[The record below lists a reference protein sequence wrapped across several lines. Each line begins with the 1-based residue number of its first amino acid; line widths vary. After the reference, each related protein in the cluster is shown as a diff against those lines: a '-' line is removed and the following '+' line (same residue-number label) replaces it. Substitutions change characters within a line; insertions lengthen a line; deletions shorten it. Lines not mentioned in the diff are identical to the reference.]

1 MTSFI
6 SWNCR
11 GLRTRLTDLK
21 SIISTYQP
29 ACVALQETFLKSTMT
44 MQVRGYNCV
53 RRDVDGDTSPTGGVC
68 LFTSNLFPSNVVT
81 LHTSLQAVAVRIHV
95 HSLVT
100 VCCVYLPPND
110 VVPQVDLNHLVSQL
124 PAPFILLGD
133 FNGHSPLWGHDV
145 TNSRGRQIEQL
156 ISDHCLCLLNND
168 EKTYFHAPTRTFH
181 SLDLAICSPTL
192 LPMLNFEVAN
202 DLHNSDHFPLLV
214 SHVNAIPKTSNSPRK
229 LCKPWWNASCQ
240 QAKKEQRRAWGIFRR
255 YPTTDNLIAFKR
267 AKALARRIRRQC
279 QRESWIQYVSS
290 ITSSTTSQQLW
301 RKVKA
306 ANGLYRDFNIPI
318 LETSTALYSSPL
330 DVANL
335 IGKTFASVSSSDSY
349 SPAFQA
355 TKNRLER
362 TPINFR
368 CRQPLPYNCDFDML
382 ELKRALSSAH
392 NTSPG
397 PDGISYELLRHLNE
411 DSLVSLLYLFN
422 RIWREQVY
430 PTQWQE
436 AIVIPILRPG
446 KDPKNPLSYRPI
458 ALTSCLCK
466 TLERMVNARFV
477 YELEKNKC
485 IPLFQSGFR
494 KGRSTL
500 DNIIQL
506 ESKIRNAFVRRNHL
520 VSIFFD
526 IEKAYDRTWRYGIL
540 RTVRLG
546 GTLSAPFTQAEGV
559 PQGSILSVT
568 LFICHISSI
577 LNILSPSIQ
586 ASLYVDDLQISCE
599 GSDMRMIERQLQ
611 TAVNNILKW
620 CDTNGHSISASK
632 SCCVHFCRKRG
643 IHPDPEIRIRDIQI
657 PVVPDVRFLGVI
669 FDRRLTFLPHIL
681 HLRKKCEKSLNLL
694 KVLSNTSWG
703 ADRTS
708 LLRVYQAIVLSRID
722 YGCVAYGSACNSTLQ
737 KLDPVHH
744 MALRIC
750 SGAFRTSPVQSLY
763 VNCHQL
769 PLDLRRRKLS
779 LAYYFKILSVPS
791 HPLQNVYMSTSMK
804 RLYDARPSN
813 IRPFMDRMKLHISE
827 LDLPNVHIQQRN
839 LFLFQP
845 WNTPR
850 FPYINPF
857 ATYSKSTVAPVVF
870 QRVFAYHRSQYSRYS
885 AIYTDGSK
893 RADYVGCGVVI
904 EDIMHGYRLDTS
916 CSIFTAEAVAIYR
929 ALQLIDSTMPRKYCI
944 YTDSMSVL
952 EALENYH
959 DRCHPVVCTILDI
972 TSRLYSKGFD
982 IVFCWLPSHVGII
995 GNEQADSAAKSATT
1009 HLPLAVPLSD
1019 MKRVIMHHIFKIWQE
1034 SWSQQLDNKLH
1045 SVKPVIGAWPVM
1057 PMRRTDVKL
1066 TRLRI
1071 GHTRFTHR
1079 HLLFGERAPEC
1090 PSCHVS
1096 YTVHHILIDCPVFN
1110 THRIT
1115 FFHKSVLTLSD
1126 LVGESPHQNLF
1137 AFIRRIGFLYLI

>member
-1 MTSFI
+1 
-6 SWNCR
+6 
-11 GLRTRLTDLK
+11 
-21 SIISTYQP
+21 
-29 ACVALQETFLKSTMT
+29 
-44 MQVRGYNCV
+44 
-53 RRDVDGDTSPTGGVC
+53 
-68 LFTSNLFPSNVVT
+68 
-81 LHTSLQAVAVRIHV
+81 
-95 HSLVT
+95 
-100 VCCVYLPPND
+100 
-110 VVPQVDLNHLVSQL
+110 
-124 PAPFILLGD
+124 
-133 FNGHSPLWGHDV
+133 
-145 TNSRGRQIEQL
+145 
-156 ISDHCLCLLNND
+156 
-168 EKTYFHAPTRTFH
+168 
-181 SLDLAICSPTL
+181 
-192 LPMLNFEVAN
+192 
-202 DLHNSDHFPLLV
+202 
-214 SHVNAIPKTSNSPRK
+214 
-229 LCKPWWNASCQ
+229 
-240 QAKKEQRRAWGIFRR
+240 
-255 YPTTDNLIAFKR
+255 
-267 AKALARRIRRQC
+267 
-279 QRESWIQYVSS
+279 
-290 ITSSTTSQQLW
+290 
-301 RKVKA
+301 
-306 ANGLYRDFNIPI
+306 
-318 LETSTALYSSPL
+318 
-330 DVANL
+330 
-335 IGKTFASVSSSDSY
+335 
-349 SPAFQA
+349 
-355 TKNRLER
+355 
-362 TPINFR
+362 
-368 CRQPLPYNCDFDML
+368 
-382 ELKRALSSAH
+382 
-392 NTSPG
+392 
-397 PDGISYELLRHLNE
+397 
-411 DSLVSLLYLFN
+411 
-422 RIWREQVY
+422 
-430 PTQWQE
+430 
-436 AIVIPILRPG
+436 
-446 KDPKNPLSYRPI
+446 
-458 ALTSCLCK
+458 
-466 TLERMVNARFV
+466 MVNARLV
-477 YELEKNKC
+477 YQLEKHKC

-500 DNIIQL
+500 DNIITL
-506 ESKIRNAFVRRNHL
+506 EDKIRNAFVRRNQL

-526 IEKAYDRTWRYGIL
+526 IEKAYDRTWHYGIL
-540 RTVRLG
+540 RTLFDFGFRGNLPTFIQHFLKLRTFRVRLA

-568 LFICHISSI
+568 LFICHISHI
-577 LNILSPSIQ
+577 LNVLSPSIQ

-599 GSDMRMIERQLQ
+599 GPDMRMIERQLP

-669 FDRRLTFLPHIL
+669 FDRRHFPSAYFTFA
-681 HLRKKCEKSLNLL
+681 EE
-694 KVLSNTSWG
+694 
-703 ADRTS
+703 
-708 LLRVYQAIVLSRID
+708 AIVLSRID
-722 YGCVAYGSACNSTLQ
+722 YGCVAYGSACISTLQ

-769 PLDLRRRKLS
+769 PLDLGRRKLS

-839 LFLFQP
+839 LLLFQP

-850 FPYINPF
+850 LTYINPF

-904 EDIMHGYRLDTS
+904 EDIMLGYRLDTS
-916 CSIFTAEAVAIYR
+916 CNIFTAEAVAIYR

-1019 MKRVIMHHIFKIWQE
+1019 MKRVIMHHIFNIWQE

-1057 PMRRTDVKL
+1057 PLRRTDVKL

-1096 YTVHHILIDCPVFN
+1096 YTVRHILIDCPVFN
-1110 THRIT
+1110 LHRIT
-1115 FFHKSVLTLSD
+1115 FFHTSILTLSD
-1126 LVGESPHQNLF
+1126 LVGGISPPKSICFYKENWFFIFNLTF
-1137 AFIRRIGFLYLI
+1137 